1 MAKASTPTLLSL
13 EQFAEIIGANPFHF
27 QMVTCLAHPYRT
39 DVQDI
44 VFKYAWQDYEHA
56 GWEEIALAIASA
68 EAKIASYIGFWP
80 APKYVEQ
87 ETTEYPKFNTAGI
100 EMESYSY
107 NAIHTLTRYPTIH
120 CEWKKFIKG
129 GRRRVDV
136 VTLSVPIVYSDED
149 GDGFSETATITISG
163 LTTTD
168 WLPKEIGVY
177 PLTDTDPT
185 ERIRNLK
192 VTITSST
199 VTIVG
204 SSVLFINPA
213 LWEAARDGTSI
224 NGDDS
229 TVFLTEVNVYRE
241 YCSDL
246 GTTYAPLLLMEQDTA
261 ATPLTAFSTTYGLLQ
276 PYNKERSIVS
286 LIRASW
292 DSTANAWV
300 YGSSSCSTVAPNLA
314 QVYYLAG
321 VDTDGQGKMQ
331 PMLARAVASLA
342 TALMTK
348 PVISQGPP
356 ENLLQYWQS
365 TTPTGTFGLMGCPWG
380 TRNGAWEAYSMVRDL
395 FSEGLGTAS
404 V

>member
-1 MAKASTPTLLSL
+1 MAKASVPTLLSL
-13 EQFAEIIGANPFHF
+13 EQFAEIIGANPYHF
-27 QMVTCLAHPYRT
+27 QAMTSLVHPYRT

-68 EAKIASYIGFWP
+68 EARIASYVGFWP
-80 APKYVEQ
+80 APKYIEE
-87 ETTEYPKFNTAGI
+87 ETVEYPKFNTTGI
-100 EMESYSY
+100 EMDSISY
-107 NAIHTLTRYPTIH
+107 NAYHTLTRYPTIH

-129 GRRRVDV
+129 GRRRVDTV
-136 VTLSVPIVYSDED
+136 ALSVPIVLSDED
-149 GDGFSETATITISG
+149 SDDFYETATIIING
-163 LTTTD
+163 LTTTG
-168 WLPKEIGVY
+168 WLAKEIGVY
-177 PLTDTDPT
+177 PSTDTEPT

-192 VTITSST
+192 VTIGVGT

-204 SSVLFINPA
+204 NSALFIDPD
-213 LWEAARDGTSI
+213 LWEAAREGTAL

-229 TVFLTEVNVYRE
+229 TIFLTEVNVYRE

-246 GTTYAPLLLMEQDTA
+246 GEDYASLLLMEQDTLA
-261 ATPLTAFSTTYGLLQ
+261 SPLTAFSTTYGVLQ

-286 LIRASW
+286 LIRATW
-292 DSTANAWV
+292 DATAGAWT
-300 YGSSSCSTVAPNLA
+300 YNTGFCNTVAPNLA

-321 VDTDGQGKMQ
+321 VDTDAQGKMQ

-380 TRNGAWEAYSMVRDL
+380 TRNGAWEAYGIIRDL